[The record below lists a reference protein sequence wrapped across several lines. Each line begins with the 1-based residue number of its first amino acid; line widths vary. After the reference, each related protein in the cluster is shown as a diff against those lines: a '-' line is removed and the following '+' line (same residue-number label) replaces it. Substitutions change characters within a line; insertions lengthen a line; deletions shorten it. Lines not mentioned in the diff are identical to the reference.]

1 MKGTIYVRKE
11 QLISEDEKA
20 LKGKIYNN
28 VVEPIMKL
36 KVL

>member
-20 LKGKIYNN
+20 LKCKIYNN
-28 VVEPIMKL
+28 VVAPILVK
-36 KVL
+36 K